1 MSNNQHKIAVK
12 TQLAEK
18 YERLAN
24 VAGSAAKKKRFIFR
38 ATRFRRQAQALQ
50 SK

>member
-1 MSNNQHKIAVK
+1 MSNQHKVEVK
-12 TQLAEK
+12 TRLAEK

-50 SK
+50 LK